1 MPRKTYPAKISTT
14 LLDDDLETIILDCS
28 AVRRPLFIPSMLEI
42 YGEVLS
48 HSAALCVTSQGA
60 FLVEFM
66 WDNIVYVKKLD
77 NYKSG
82 QDFDFE
88 GFHFIYDSYIIQ
100 VPQMPVTVKMFATT
114 MAIFMAGKKFDVFTH
129 NCHHARYY
137 TMKRYGM
144 SSKNPKK
151 VKRNILYQGIV
162 DFFFRPYINK
172 KKIKKEKSSNDLE
185 TELTTFSE
193 NKKECNFI

>member
-1 MPRKTYPAKISTT
+1 
-14 LLDDDLETIILDCS
+14 
-28 AVRRPLFIPSMLEI
+28 MLEI

-144 SSKNPKK
+144 QSKNPKK

-162 DFFFRPYINK
+162 DFFFRPDINK

-193 NKKECNFI
+193 NEKRM